1 MARERKPFRLGLDP
15 AIYNPT
21 GLQAYV
27 EDKGINA
34 LKSEYSRLRREAKQR
49 LDRLGR
55 SEFSWTRAYQDNVN
69 RFKRLDQIKDP
80 RELMRLTQEAA
91 RFVTARGSS
100 ASGQRGIR
108 RDALDSLHAHGYDFV
123 NTRNFRDFTNFMEDL
138 RASGLDRLFY
148 KSTADREETADPD
161 MLRDMFETYQETGEL
176 EWMGE

>member
-1 MARERKPFRLGLDP
+1 MRERKPFRLGLNP

-27 EDKGINA
+27 EDNGIGA

-55 SEFSWTRAYQDNVN
+55 SEFNWTSAYRDNVN

-108 RDALDSLHAHGYDFV
+108 RDALDTLHAHGYGFV
-123 NTRNFRDFTNFMEDL
+123 NSRNFRDFTNFMEDL
-138 RASGLDRLFY
+138 RAAGLDRLFY
-148 KSTADREETADPD
+148 KTTTDRGEIADPET
-161 MLRDMFETYQETGEL
+161 LQDMFETYQETGVLLWE
-176 EWMGE
+176 ED